1 MDRFREPGEFSKAAG
16 SNEETL
22 GYRLQ
27 AMRAGSWHMAKGS
40 QRGGSRGELSASR
53 GGRANRQSSIRFGWP
68 RQAAEGKGQLGRSA
82 VRQFLATDAGGGPP
96 APPRNPQNALSP
108 LPLPN

>member
-40 QRGGSRGELSASR
+40 QRGGGRGELSASC
-53 GGRANRQSSIRFGWP
+53 GGRANRQSSIRFGWR

-82 VRQFLATDAGGGPP
+82 VRQSLATDAGGRAFERFG
-96 APPRNPQNALSP
+96 NKTNALSR
-108 LPLPN
+108 

>member
-27 AMRAGSWHMAKGS
+27 AMRAGPCHMAKGP
-40 QRGGSRGELSASR
+40 QRGGSRGALSTSR
-53 GGRANRQSSIRFGWP
+53 GGRANRQSSIRFGWR

-82 VRQFLATDAGGGPP
+82 VRQFLTTDAGRRAFERSG
-96 APPRNPQNALSP
+96 N
-108 LPLPN
+108 

>member
-27 AMRAGSWHMAKGS
+27 AMRAGSCHMAEGS
-40 QRGGSRGELSASR
+40 QRGCSRGALSASR
-53 GGRANRQSSIRFGWP
+53 GGGANRQSSIRFGWP

-82 VRQFLATDAGGGPP
+82 VRQFLATD
-96 APPRNPQNALSP
+96 PRARAVQPTWD
-108 LPLPN
+108 

>member
-27 AMRAGSWHMAKGS
+27 AMRAGPCHMAKGS
-40 QRGGSRGELSASR
+40 QRGGSRGALSTSR
-53 GGRANRQSSIRFGWP
+53 GGRANRQSSIRFGWR

-82 VRQFLATDAGGGPP
+82 VRQFLTTDARRRAFERSG
-96 APPRNPQNALSP
+96 N
-108 LPLPN
+108 

>member
-1 MDRFREPGEFSKAAG
+1 MDRFREPREFSKAAG
-16 SNEETL
+16 SDEETL

-27 AMRAGSWHMAKGS
+27 AMCAGPCYKAKGS
-40 QRGGSRGELSASR
+40 QRGGSRGALSASR

-82 VRQFLATDAGGGPP
+82 VRQFLATDAGGRAFERSG
-96 APPRNPQNALSP
+96 NKTNALSR
-108 LPLPN
+108 